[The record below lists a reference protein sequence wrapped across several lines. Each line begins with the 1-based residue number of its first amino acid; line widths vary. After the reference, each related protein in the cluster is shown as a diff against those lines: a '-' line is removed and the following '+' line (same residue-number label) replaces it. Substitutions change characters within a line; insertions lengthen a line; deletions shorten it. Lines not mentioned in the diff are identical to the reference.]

1 MWVPVCMLVLT
12 STVLFRSRWCVVMSV
27 TSIDANCGQ
36 VGIRSPHGWVRSTIR
51 TRLLKHVVKPYSF
64 LAVDHHARDLFAS
77 AADTARSVRAAARRA
92 AIPTLHQFA
101 DGWHGRRGVAD
112 WHGQSD

>member
-36 VGIRSPHGWVRSTIR
+36 VGIRSPHGCVRSTMR
-51 TRLLKHVVKPYSF
+51 TRTLKHAPRPYSF
-64 LAVDHHARDLFAS
+64 AEPLLNAMRVTYLPVLSILRELYVQPRDMQRFRRYI
-77 AADTARSVRAAARRA
+77 AALT
-92 AIPTLHQFA
+92 
-101 DGWHGRRGVAD
+101 GG
-112 WHGQSD
+112 